1 MKCHHRGLWAIL
13 LNGDWD
19 ANYGRM
25 KQKLTLTVTAL
36 FGLAVC
42 SAIAQTEA
50 NRMKLSAGENTFLTN
65 AAEGG
70 MAEVELGNLAQEKGN
85 SDVVKQFGK
94 RMVDDHSKI
103 NDELK
108 PLASSKGVTVPTTLD
123 AKSQATKDRLS
134 KLSGAAFDR
143 AYMQDMVTDHTHDV
157 AEFRRMASSATDP
170 DIKAFASK
178 QLPTL
183 EEHLKLARTD
193 LAEVRKEK

>member
-1 MKCHHRGLWAIL
+1 
-13 LNGDWD
+13 
-19 ANYGRM
+19 M

-36 FGLAVC
+36 FALAVS

-50 NRMKLSAGENTFLTN
+50 NRMKLSTAENTFLTA

-70 MAEVELGNLAQEKGN
+70 MAEVELGKLAQQKAN
-85 SDVVKQFGK
+85 SDAVKEFGK
-94 RMVDDHSKI
+94 RMEDDHSKV
-103 NDELK
+103 NDQLK
-108 PLASSKGVTVPTTLD
+108 SLASNKGVTLPTSIS

-134 KLSGAAFDR
+134 TLSGAAFDR

-170 DIKAFASK
+170 DIKAFATK
-178 QLPTL
+178 NLPTL
-183 EEHLKLARTD
+183 EEHLKLARTT